1 MGKVSAQKN
10 VKRYKKVIDVLREM
24 WYYGKCTIVVTWT
37 FLRPF
42 LGDAGKRHSR
52 ERKSSK
58 CEYTNVNNNTRYC
71 WFCVSFTPYI
81 A

>member
-42 LGDAGKRHSR
+42 LGDAGKRAQQG
-52 ERKSSK
+52 EEK
-58 CEYTNVNNNTRYC
+58 
-71 WFCVSFTPYI
+71 F
-81 A
+81 